1 MPTVIPD
8 LLPPLVALLESSKW
22 GRPEVGWAVGSRN
35 EKVETRNECQR
46 FIQPGTLCGKNRQ
59 KPESPYNDEGL
70 TEIGFGESPQSP
82 VPATENPNKLYYYSM
97 NAIVP
102 EFAADSSIQLLS
114 LALLI
119 VQLPAVVLL
128 LWRLAKGPSRHAPI
142 EPQAATLD
150 LLGNVSVVVP
160 TLNEADRIGPC
171 LQGLSRQ
178 SYEVRE
184 ILVVDSYSQDGTPD
198 LVKAAG
204 AKDPRFRLK
213 NDDPLPPGWV
223 GRPWALHNGFLAS
236 SDRSRWILGIDA
248 DTQPAPGL
256 VAGLVRTAEAEG
268 YDVVSLSPQFILKY
282 PGELLLQPALLLT
295 LVYRFGPTGTPSEGE
310 TRVMANGQCFL
321 ARRSVLAKL
330 EGYVSAKG
338 SFCDDVTLARYAA
351 SQGFK
356 VGFLDGAKVL
366 KVRMYEGARETWEEW
381 GRSLDLKDA
390 ATPGQTWRDVGFLFA
405 VQALPLPILLGSL
418 TLFLSGVGLQSRAW
432 QCLLGLNGFL
442 VLIRFALC
450 AAIVPSYDLSQA
462 RFPGLFWLSPFAD
475 PLAAL
480 RILLSAL
487 QTPKQWRGRTYS

>member
-1 MPTVIPD
+1 MIEIVSGLNVDGWMRVFSLVLLVIQFP
-8 LLPPLVALLESSKW
+8 
-22 GRPEVGWAVGSRN
+22 AV
-35 EKVETRNECQR
+35 
-46 FIQPGTLCGKNRQ
+46 IL
-59 KPESPYNDEGL
+59 
-70 TEIGFGESPQSP
+70 
-82 VPATENPNKLYYYSM
+82 
-97 NAIVP
+97 
-102 EFAADSSIQLLS
+102 LLS
-114 LALLI
+114 
-119 VQLPAVVLL
+119 
-128 LWRLAKGPSRHAPI
+128 RLAKGPTRHAPI

-150 LLGNVSVVVP
+150 LLGKVSVVVP
-160 TLNEADRIGPC
+160 TLNEADRIQPC
-171 LQGLSRQ
+171 LHGLSQQ

-236 SDRSRWILGIDA
+236 SDRSVWILGIDA

-256 VAGLVRTAEAEG
+256 IAGLARTAEAQG
-268 YDVVSLSPQFILKY
+268 YDIVSLSPRFILKY

-295 LVYRFGPTGTPSEGE
+295 LVYRFGPTGTPSQDQ
-310 TRVMANGQCFL
+310 RVMANGQCFL

-330 EGYVSAKG
+330 DGYVSAKG

-366 KVRMYEGARETWEEW
+366 KVRMYEGARETWNEW

-390 ATPGQTWRDVGFLFA
+390 ATLGQTWGDVLFLGA
-405 VQALPLPILLGSL
+405 VQALPLPILLGFL
-418 TLFLSGVGLQSRAW
+418 TLFLSKIGLDSLSLRI
-432 QCLLGLNGFL
+432 LLGLNGFL

-450 AAIVPSYDLSQA
+450 GAIVPSYDLSQA
-462 RFPGLFWLSPFAD
+462 RLPWLFWLSPFAD

-487 QTPKQWRGRTYS
+487 RTPKQWRGRSYS